1 MNWKKALSYLLE
13 TKKWQEALDL
23 MANVVKSDDTS
34 VDAYI
39 NYLYILEA
47 IPLEPEVDYLGE
59 MARRANDALF
69 GVYEEARSKYSDNP
83 DFLFWSGWLA
93 TWCEWLF
100 KIDLRDAEL
109 LMLKSYVMRP
119 ENKLF
124 GLAMVSNRKYTR
136 DGAYEDCIREIMSDK
151 DTVNYIEKRGPVG
164 EYMLYLFRPHCQN
177 GVS

>member
-1 MNWKKALSYLLE
+1 
-13 TKKWQEALDL
+13 
-23 MANVVKSDDTS
+23 
-34 VDAYI
+34 
-39 NYLYILEA
+39 
-47 IPLEPEVDYLGE
+47 

-100 KIDLRDAEL
+100 KINLRDAEL
-109 LMLKSYVMRP
+109 LMLKAYVMCP

-124 GLAMVSNRKYTR
+124 ELAMVSNRKYTR
-136 DGAYEDCIREIMSDK
+136 DEAYEDCIREIMSDK

-164 EYMLYLFRPHCQN
+164 EYMLYLFRPHFQN